1 MIEFE
6 LKANEDNIS
15 LIQLLKVVGL
25 ARSGGEA
32 QQLVVQGLVMLNGQ
46 PESRKRAKIRKGD
59 IIECLGKK
67 IIVTQSLG

>member
-6 LKANEDNIS
+6 LKVNEDNIS

-32 QQLVVQGLVMLNGQ
+32 QQLVIQGLVKLNGK
-46 PESRKRAKIRKGD
+46 EEGRKRAKIRKGD

-67 IIVTQSLG
+67 IIVTQALG

>member
-6 LKANEDNIS
+6 LQANEDNIS

-32 QQLVVQGLVMLNGQ
+32 QQLVVQGMVKLNGSV
-46 PESRKRAKIRKGD
+46 ETRKRAKIRKGD
-59 IIECLGKK
+59 IVECADKK
-67 IIVTQSLG
+67 IIITQQLK